1 MKITEEHIKLLAGMA
16 ELMETEENFG
26 FVPEF
31 NAKRPLGS
39 SMRSSVARDIWEILG
54 NDEDQFDWDDDD
66 LHAELHEKI
75 RECTPVLKAILECQ
89 DMVDFIGMDVST

>member
-1 MKITEEHIKLLAGMA
+1 MQVTEEHIKLLAGMA

-39 SMRSSVARDIWEILG
+39 SMRASVARDVWVLLG
-54 NDEDQFDWDDDD
+54 NDDDQFDWDDAD
-66 LHAELHEKI
+66 LHRELLDKM
-75 RECTPVLKAILECQ
+75 RECTPVLKAILESP
-89 DMVDFIGMDVST
+89 DMDDFVGMKVPR